1 MTQVFADDDQASSAS
16 FFALPMQR
24 PALAPAMMAG
34 KGVRAV
40 RCLGCQRDTLPRTD
54 DGAHRCG
61 PCSEVLAEA
70 SSGWPRLLVAPRWLR
85 RRTDE
90 D

>member
-16 FFALPMQR
+16 FFGLPMQR

-40 RCLGCQRDTLPRTD
+40 RCMGCQQDTLPRTD
-54 DGAHRCG
+54 DGAHLCG
-61 PCSEVLAEA
+61 RCSEVLAEA
-70 SSGWPRLLVAPRWLR
+70 SAGRQRLLAPPRWLR
-85 RRTDE
+85 RRADQ